1 MSTRANTR
9 GWYKDG
15 CADFSGGIDGSRPSF
30 LLDPDQSG
38 GAINTTFRGGPARNR
53 PGFKKLPLTFHD
65 SGTQSAFQSP
75 NGPFQHARPFDGAGY
90 PTLISSQAGRQ
101 FLFDITR
108 YSVREITPF
117 TGFTTSVSVS
127 FNIPASG
134 STLQITVASTSGM
147 TLNSTQISLGPYYLT
162 LVSIDSANQITVQN
176 NVASQNGVFIGAG
189 SVVGFQGLD
198 INNPNLTIG
207 WSEQVENYWVYQDNV
222 SLPIIFD
229 GSTSVRSNQSENQ
242 IPVGNVM
249 CYTQGRLAVALP
261 DRYSF
266 RVGDLVFGSSGTI
279 QNQDRD
285 APLYFTE
292 NTYLNEGG
300 DFQARVFG
308 APSQFGPILSMKAGA
323 MTDTAL
329 GQGPL
334 LVGQAYMVFSVQ
346 LPFDRTTWKDLT
358 QAMQT
363 ANPVNGPLG
372 QDSTVLINTDMWYR
386 RIDGIG
392 SYITAQRQFNGSW
405 INTPMSAEISDFL
418 DNDTSSLLEN
428 GSGVFFGNRLLETV
442 SPVNSPYGIYHR
454 GLAVLDFDLVSTIRK
469 RSGPC
474 WEGIWTGLKILKIL
488 KCNANGVER
497 CFLYC
502 LGNATNQIEIW
513 ELDLNALF
521 DEGPTPIQWSIDLR
535 SMICGDID
543 QFKRLETGRIGL
555 TDINGAISGVITYRT
570 DRSPCYQP
578 WDSFSICAANADCG
592 PPACAG
598 PHTYREQ
605 ARVPIDLF
613 MPPDTYDPI
622 AHRKYRT
629 GYQFQP
635 RMENVGAFAVESF
648 RIFALD
654 QPENLTSRRTTK

>member
-1 MSTRANTR
+1 MSGVAPLDSINVISTRADSR
-9 GWYKDG
+9 KFVRDG
-15 CADFSGGIDGSRPSF
+15 VSDFAGGVDGSRPSF

-38 GAINTTFRGGPARNR
+38 AAINATFRGGPARNR
-53 PGFKKLPLTFHD
+53 PGFRKLPLTFPD
-65 SGTQSAFQSP
+65 TGTQGAFQFP
-75 NGPFQHARPFDGAGY
+75 NGPFQHVRPFDGAGY

-101 FLFDITR
+101 FLFDITS
-108 YSVREITPF
+108 YTIREITP
-117 TGFTTSVSVS
+117 VL
-127 FNIPASG
+127 A
-134 STLQITVASTSGM
+134 
-147 TLNSTQISLGPYYLT
+147 
-162 LVSIDSANQITVQN
+162 D
-176 NVASQNGVFIGAG
+176 GVTK
-189 SVVGFQGLD
+189 D

-207 WSEQVENYWVYQDNV
+207 WSEQVENYWVFQDNV

-229 GSTSVRSNQSENQ
+229 GSRSMRADESKNQ

-266 RVGDLVFGSSGTI
+266 RIGDLVFGSSGTV
-279 QNQDRD
+279 QNQHRD

-292 NTYLNEGG
+292 NTFLNEGG

-346 LPFDRTTWKDLT
+346 LPFERTTWKDLT

-386 RIDGIG
+386 RVDGIG
-392 SYITAQRQFNGSW
+392 SYITAQRQFNGTW
-405 INTPMSAEISDFL
+405 INTPMSSEIDDFL
-418 DNDTSSLLEN
+418 SNDTSSLLEN
-428 GSGVFFGNRLLETV
+428 GSGVFFSNRLLETV

-454 GLAVLDFDLVSTIRK
+454 GLAVLDFNLVSTIRK
-469 RSGPC
+469 KSGPV
-474 WEGIWTGLKILKIL
+474 WEGIWTGLKILKIV

-497 CFLYC
+497 CFIYALNSTT
-502 LGNATNQIEIW
+502 NAVEIW
-513 ELDLNALF
+513 ELDPNADF
-521 DEGPTPIQWSIDLR
+521 DEGQTPIQWSIDLR
-535 SMICGDID
+535 SMTCGNLDL
-543 QFKRLETGRIGL
+543 FKRLETARIGI
-555 TDINGAISGVITYRT
+555 TDISGQINGTVKYRT
-570 DRSPCYQP
+570 DQAPCYQP
-578 WDSFSICAANADCG
+578 WDSFSICAQNKDCA
-592 PPACAG
+592 PPVCAG

-605 ARVPIDLF
+605 SRVPIDLF

-635 RMENVGAFAVESF
+635 RLECVGSFAIESF
-648 RIFALD
+648 RIFAID
-654 QPENLTSRRTTK
+654 QPENLSSRRTRI